1 MEACVAV
8 QPNVQT
14 HASACAAVKL
24 GTLMSKNLCEGA
36 QELPPA
42 QQGQGGAIPPQA
54 AVLPAGTC
62 QYDRQN
68 NFKQGDAAGKRTML
82 LVFPPAV
89 APIGDP
95 AANLLEW
102 VASEKRRNAR
112 HRIKLSAVQR
122 LYNAEAVVSGCVQIL
137 TAPFSPFVCDSRP

>member
-1 MEACVAV
+1 
-8 QPNVQT
+8 
-14 HASACAAVKL
+14 
-24 GTLMSKNLCEGA
+24 
-36 QELPPA
+36 
-42 QQGQGGAIPPQA
+42 
-54 AVLPAGTC
+54 
-62 QYDRQN
+62 
-68 NFKQGDAAGKRTML
+68 ML

-112 HRIKLSAVQR
+112 HRNKLSAVQR